1 MDLFMSKKKE
11 DNNININMKKEKNND
26 ESMILLNIVNMAVI
40 EGNDTLI
47 SDE

>member
-1 MDLFMSKKKE
+1 MSKKKE